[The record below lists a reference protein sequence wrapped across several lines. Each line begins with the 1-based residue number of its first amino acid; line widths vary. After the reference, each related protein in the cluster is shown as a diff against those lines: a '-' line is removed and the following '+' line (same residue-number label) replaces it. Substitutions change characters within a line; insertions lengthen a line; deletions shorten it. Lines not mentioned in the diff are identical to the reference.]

1 MQVLNRHNLQ
11 SWPKGAVYIGRGTA
25 LGNPYSIPEHGDRDA
40 VCDQYE
46 AWLDFKISQGDPV
59 VITALLGL
67 NADSNL
73 VCSCAPARCHGSGIV
88 KAWERMQT
96 SSPIIHRSTTLA
108 YAGIGSR
115 KTPPDQLARMKVA
128 AQRLAGMGF
137 TLRSG
142 GADGADTAFES
153 GAGEKKEIF
162 LPWRG
167 FNGRDSVFFEPSRDA
182 QNVAAALHPA
192 WDKLSPAAKKLMA
205 RNSHQV
211 LSASLKNPVQF
222 VACWTPDGCSHESE
236 RGFDTGGTG
245 QAIALASRWGI
256 PVFNFARPDA
266 GERMR
271 DFLAVLKRDGEI
283 QKGETKCLN

>member
-11 SWPKGAVYIGRGTA
+11 SWPKLAVYIGRGSA
-25 LGNPYSIPEHGDRDA
+25 LGNPYVIGEHGDRDA

-46 AWLDFKISQGDPV
+46 DWLDYKISQGDPAI
-59 VITALLGL
+59 ITALRGL
-67 NADSNL
+67 TTDSNL
-73 VCSCAPARCHGSGIV
+73 VCSCAPARCHGHSIT

-96 SSPIIHRSTTLA
+96 TPPIIHRSTTLA

-115 KTPPDQLARMKVA
+115 KTPPDQLARMTMA
-128 AQRLAGMGF
+128 AKRLAGMGF
-137 TLRSG
+137 ILRSG

-153 GAGEKKEIF
+153 GAGEKEIF

-167 FNGRDSVFFEPSRDA
+167 FNGRDSEFFEPTRDA

-211 LSASLKNPVQF
+211 LSASLMNPVQF
-222 VACWTPDGCSHESE
+222 VACWTPDGCESESE
-236 RGFDTGGTG
+236 RGFRTGGTG

-256 PVFNFARPDA
+256 PVFNFAKPDA

-271 DFLAVLKRDGEI
+271 DFLSKHKQEAIHV
-283 QKGETKCLN
+283 